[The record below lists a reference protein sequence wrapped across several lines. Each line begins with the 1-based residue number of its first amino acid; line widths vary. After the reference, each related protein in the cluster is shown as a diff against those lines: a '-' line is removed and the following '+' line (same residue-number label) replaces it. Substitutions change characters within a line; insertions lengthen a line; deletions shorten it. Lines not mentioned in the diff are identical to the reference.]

1 MNTRSLL
8 RFLAFAVLI
17 TSGAPSVFSGVEE
30 VTVQVDG
37 LSCPFCAYNIE
48 KRVRRLE
55 GLPRARAAL
64 RRGYR
69 GGLQI
74 FAVEL
79 VHTVDD
85 PCVRPRDLL

>member
-48 KRVRRLE
+48 KRVRRLK
-55 GLPRARAAL
+55 G
-64 RRGYR
+64 
-69 GGLQI
+69 
-74 FAVEL
+74 VKEL
-79 VHTVDD
+79 I
-85 PCVRPRDLL
+85 